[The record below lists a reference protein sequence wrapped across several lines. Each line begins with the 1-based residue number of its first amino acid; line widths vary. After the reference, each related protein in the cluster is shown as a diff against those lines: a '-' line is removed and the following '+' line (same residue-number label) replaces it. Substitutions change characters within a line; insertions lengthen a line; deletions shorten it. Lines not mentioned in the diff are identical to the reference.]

1 MSRKAFFPLESNP
14 EVFNE
19 LIRLLGVSP
28 RLEFEDIFSL
38 DFEPHPDPA
47 LALVLVFPADEV
59 LRADAASGREPY
71 KGAGAD
77 EPVVWF
83 RQTIHN
89 ACGLYAVL
97 HGVSNGRARG
107 FIGGLRSRDL
117 AMDKIGWI
125 Y

>member
-19 LIRLLGVSP
+19 LIRLLGVSSQ
-28 RLEFEDIFSL
+28 LGFEDVFSL
-38 DFEPHPDPA
+38 DFEPHPHPA

-59 LRADAASGREPY
+59 LRADAASDREAY
-71 KGAGAD
+71 AGSGAD

-83 RQTIHN
+83 RQTIQN

-97 HGVSNGRARG
+97 HGVCNGRVRG
-107 FIGGLRSRDL
+107 FIGGLWRS
-117 AMDKIGWI
+117 
-125 Y
+125 